1 MEIWKDVVG
10 YIGLYMV
17 SSHGRIKSL
26 KKIYGNNGYYQEK
39 ILKPG
44 KLKSGH
50 LFVYLYNNKKQKSA
64 YIHRLVLEAFVGPCP
79 PGMESCHNNGNK
91 ENNFIGNLRYDTH
104 KNNNRDK
111 NKHGT
116 MPDQRGSKNGNSLA
130 KDCQVKEIKIL
141 LTEGK
146 LNIREIS
153 EKCKISIHIVKD
165 IKRNRTWKHI
175 N

>member
-1 MEIWKDVVG
+1 VKEIWKDILG
-10 YIGLYMV
+10 YKGLYSISNCGKV
-17 SSHGRIKSL
+17 KSFIKH
-26 KKIYGNNGYYQEK
+26 NGTNER
-39 ILKPG
+39 ILKPY
-44 KLKSGH
+44 K
-50 LFVYLYNNKKQKSA
+50 NNKGYLVVHLSKNDKRKLFK
-64 YIHRLVLEAFVGPCP
+64 IHKLVLEAFVGPCP